1 MFRMIYALTKQDT
14 PHAERLAIAQ
24 SIRDRDSNVI
34 HQHVANGIIVHI
46 MDVQDG
52 PDPFCIFCC
61 NPVFAARQ
69 RDQDQHS
76 WFFKH
81 RQCRTDERIIC
92 LGHVRNPP
100 IPFALNMDLVNPRSH
115 GCYIRRG
122 FETDENGG
130 LTERHRTR
138 CKTINNRRNTYCHLA
153 GRPEN
158 QCVSTCP

>member
-34 HQHVANGIIVHI
+34 HQHVANGIIVHF

-81 RQCRTDERIIC
+81 RNAVPMSELYVWAMCA
-92 LGHVRNPP
+92 
-100 IPFALNMDLVNPRSH
+100 IPRFLLH
-115 GCYIRRG
+115 
-122 FETDENGG
+122 
-130 LTERHRTR
+130 
-138 CKTINNRRNTYCHLA
+138 
-153 GRPEN
+153 
-158 QCVSTCP
+158 